1 MNLLL
6 AYTPTD
12 GREPAARLAALL
24 RTLGFAVDDVAAGA
38 PASPGPAVIVLL
50 TPAALHDH
58 ALLGQLAPKPGRSLL
73 PLSAADPASF
83 PTPADLARVLEWR
96 SAAGPGSTLGA
107 KYHVVAPVNSVIG
120 EGNVIVNAYGAGAG
134 WSAAEVAQLV
144 TALRSQT
151 SGEVMSAQE
160 LRGLLAGL
168 QTQIQQVNADLRQGF
183 VVLLARYDAG
193 EQRMLSVLLA
203 RLDAQ
208 ELALTNA
215 ILDALDAGAL
225 PAAEL
230 EQHLTAMLAVLQEIR
245 QAAGRIEDK
254 QLATGAAE
262 VAEAIAAPGLDI
274 KHKLKIG
281 FPIIPLVL
289 AYEGEVELSGRMN
302 LEATWET
309 LKGWVR
315 QRQG

>member
-12 GREPAARLAALL
+12 GREPAAQLMTLL
-24 RTLGFAVDDVAAGA
+24 RTIGIAVEEAPSGA
-38 PASPGPAVIVLL
+38 PASLASDRIVLL
-50 TPAALHDH
+50 TPAALRDP
-58 ALLGQLAPKPGRSLL
+58 ALLTQLAAAPGRAVL

-96 SAAGPGSTLGA
+96 SATGPGPVQGS
-107 KYHVVAPVNSVIG
+107 KYHVVAPINSVVG
-120 EGNVIVNAYGAGAG
+120 EGNMVVNAYGAGAG

-144 TALRSQT
+144 TALRTQT
-151 SGEVMSAQE
+151 SGEAMSAQE
-160 LRGLLAGL
+160 LRGLLAAL
-168 QTQIQQVNADLRQGF
+168 QAQIQQVNADLRQGF

-193 EQRMLSVLLA
+193 EQRILSVLLA

-215 ILDALDAGAL
+215 ILDALEAGAL

-230 EQHLTAMLAVLQEIR
+230 DQHLTAMLAVLQEIR
-245 QAAGRIEDK
+245 QATSRFEDR
-254 QLATGAAE
+254 QLAAGAAE

-302 LEATWET
+302 LEATWEA

-315 QRQG
+315 QRRG

>member
-6 AYTPTD
+6 AYTPSD
-12 GREPAARLAALL
+12 GREPAAQLMTLL
-24 RTLGFAVDDVAAGA
+24 RTMGIAVEEAPAGA
-38 PASPGPAVIVLL
+38 PASLGSDRIVLL
-50 TPAALHDH
+50 TPAALRDP
-58 ALLGQLAPKPGRSLL
+58 ALLTQLAPAPGRAVL
-73 PLSAADPASF
+73 PLSAADPSNF

-96 SAAGPGSTLGA
+96 SAAGPRPAQGS
-107 KYHVVAPVNSVIG
+107 KYHVVTAVNSVIG
-120 EGNVIVNAYGAGAG
+120 EGNVVVNAYGAGAG

-144 TALRSQT
+144 TALRSRT

-160 LRGLLAGL
+160 LRRLLAAL
-168 QTQIQQVNADLRQGF
+168 QAQIQQVNADLRQGF

-193 EQRMLSVLLA
+193 EQRLLSVLLA

-215 ILDALDAGAL
+215 ILDALETSAL

-230 EQHLTAMLAVLQEIR
+230 DQHLAAIALALEEIR
-245 QAAGRIEDK
+245 QAADRIEDR
-254 QLATGAAE
+254 QLAAGAAE

-281 FPIIPLVL
+281 FPIIPLIL
-289 AYEGEVELSGRMN
+289 AYEGEVELSGRLN
-302 LEATWET
+302 LEATWEA

>member
-24 RTLGFAVDDVAAGA
+24 RTLGFGVDDIAAGA

-58 ALLGQLAPKPGRSLL
+58 ALLAQLAPQPDRSLL
-73 PLSAADPASF
+73 PLSAADPSSF
-83 PTPADLARVLEWR
+83 PTPADLAHILEWR
-96 SAAGPGSTLGA
+96 SSATPPQAS
-107 KYHVVAPVNSVIG
+107 KYHVVAPINSVIG
-120 EGNVIVNAYGAGAG
+120 EGNVVVNAYGAGAG
-134 WSAAEVAQLV
+134 WSAAEVTQLV
-144 TALRSQT
+144 TTLRSQT

-160 LRGLLAGL
+160 LRRLLAAL

-193 EQRMLSVLLA
+193 EQRLLSVLLA

-215 ILDALDAGAL
+215 ILDALETSAL

-230 EQHLTAMLAVLQEIR
+230 DQHLAAIALALEEIR
-245 QAAGRIEDK
+245 QAADRIEDR
-254 QLATGAAE
+254 QLAAGAAE

-274 KHKLKIG
+274 KHKLKLG
-281 FPIIPLVL
+281 FPIIPLIL
-289 AYEGEVELSGRMN
+289 AYEGEVELSGRLN
-302 LEATWET
+302 LEATWEA

>member
-1 MNLLL
+1 ML
-6 AYTPTD
+6 AQ
-12 GREPAARLAALL
+12 
-24 RTLGFAVDDVAAGA
+24 
-38 PASPGPAVIVLL
+38 L
-50 TPAALHDH
+50 TPA
-58 ALLGQLAPKPGRSLL
+58 PGRSLL
-73 PLSAADPASF
+73 PLSAADPSSF

-96 SAAGPGSTLGA
+96 SSGAAAQAS
-107 KYHVVAPVNSVIG
+107 KYHVVAPINSVIG
-120 EGNVIVNAYGAGAG
+120 EGNVVVNAYGAGAG

-144 TALRSQT
+144 TALRSRT

-160 LRGLLAGL
+160 LRRLLAAL

-193 EQRMLSVLLA
+193 EQRLLSVLLA

-215 ILDALDAGAL
+215 ILDALETSAL

-230 EQHLTAMLAVLQEIR
+230 DQHLAAIALALEEMR
-245 QAAGRIEDK
+245 QAADRIEDR
-254 QLATGAAE
+254 QLAAGAAE

-281 FPIIPLVL
+281 FPIVPLIL
-289 AYEGEVELSGRMN
+289 AYEGEVELSGRLN
-302 LEATWET
+302 LEATWEA